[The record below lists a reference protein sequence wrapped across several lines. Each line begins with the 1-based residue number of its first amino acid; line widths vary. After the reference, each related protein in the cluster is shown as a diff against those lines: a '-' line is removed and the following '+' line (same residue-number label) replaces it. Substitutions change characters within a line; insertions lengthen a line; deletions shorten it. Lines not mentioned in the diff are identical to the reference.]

1 MAMDLVPITAVDMG
15 LAMAVAMAQG
25 PAVDMAP
32 LMAVF
37 MEQDM
42 AVDMTLATAATGQ
55 FATGDVSL
63 LAAKTSPSK
72 PRVVLK

>member
-1 MAMDLVPITAVDMG
+1 MAMDLVPITAVAMG
-15 LAMAVAMAQG
+15 LAMAVAMAQDT
-25 PAVDMAP
+25 AVDMAP

-55 FATGDVSL
+55 FATGDVIL

-72 PRVVLK
+72 PRVFLK